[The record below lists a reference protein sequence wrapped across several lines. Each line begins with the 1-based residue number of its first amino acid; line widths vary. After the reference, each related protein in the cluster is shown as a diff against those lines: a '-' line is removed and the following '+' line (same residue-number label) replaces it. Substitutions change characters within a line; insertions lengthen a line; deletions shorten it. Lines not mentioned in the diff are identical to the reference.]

1 MAAPTPP
8 TGVSASELDAM
19 FAKLFS
25 EADQVRLEYMR
36 THTPVEFQGFLMYY
50 AGVTPPGYTA
60 ELSSNITGTK
70 VVKGSPGKM
79 IRLLVA
85 EPGSGGSLTLNNC
98 ATVGAANAG
107 NQVISYQQ
115 LFAGQIINIG
125 FVCDTGIVCSAITTG
140 FQGTLIYT

>member
-19 FAKLFS
+19 FAKLFQ
-25 EADQVRLEYMR
+25 EADVARQEYVRQRTPPEY
-36 THTPVEFQGFLMYY
+36 QGFLMYY
-50 AGVTPPGYTA
+50 AGVSPPGYTA
-60 ELSSNITGTK
+60 ELSSNITAPK
-70 VVKGSPGKM
+70 VVKGTPGKM
-79 IRLLVA
+79 VRLLVA

-98 ATVGAANAG
+98 ATVGAATTG

-115 LFAGQIINIG
+115 LYAGQIINIG
-125 FVCDTGIVCSAITTG
+125 FVCDTGIVCSAVTTG